1 MNMKRAA
8 GEKACELIQEGM
20 LVGLGTGSTVFYTI
34 EALGRRVREGLKVTA
49 VATSKKTEQLAS
61 ANQIPLIS
69 LNKADE
75 IDLTIDGADEVD
87 ADFNGI
93 KGGGGA
99 LLREKMVALSSK
111 QNIWIVDA
119 SKVVEHLGKFP
130 LPVEVIPF
138 GYKKVETELA
148 ALDLHPELRLNQTGE
163 IYQTDNQ
170 NYILDLKLG
179 EIKNAAKLAQKLD
192 SISGIV
198 EHGLFLDIADRLI
211 IGNSDGT
218 VTEKRH

>member
-99 LLREKMVALSSK
+99 LLREKNGSAQFKAKYLDCRCIESRRTSWE
-111 QNIWIVDA
+111 ISA
-119 SKVVEHLGKFP
+119 SC
-130 LPVEVIPF
+130 
-138 GYKKVETELA
+138 
-148 ALDLHPELRLNQTGE
+148 
-163 IYQTDNQ
+163 
-170 NYILDLKLG
+170 
-179 EIKNAAKLAQKLD
+179 
-192 SISGIV
+192 
-198 EHGLFLDIADRLI
+198 
-211 IGNSDGT
+211 
-218 VTEKRH
+218 